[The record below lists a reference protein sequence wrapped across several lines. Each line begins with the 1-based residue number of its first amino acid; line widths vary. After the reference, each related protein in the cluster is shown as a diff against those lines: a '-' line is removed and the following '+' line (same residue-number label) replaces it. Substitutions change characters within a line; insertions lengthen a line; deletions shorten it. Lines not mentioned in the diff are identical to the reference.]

1 MMYPPSEPKGIPWP
15 YKAGTAVT
23 LRDGTN
29 YTVAECGALVRLTR
43 KLDPDNPM
51 THNNSKRRR
60 YAKGKY

>member
-1 MMYPPSEPKGIPWP
+1 MITPPSEPKGLPWP
-15 YKAGTAVT
+15 YKAGTTVT
-23 LRDGTN
+23 LMDGTQ
-29 YTVAECGALVRLTR
+29 YTVADCGALVRLTR